1 MIIFANVPENRQHK
15 YVYTDIYIARQSIFN
30 VQIEKQF
37 KGNGMNFKQIE
48 TRGDSENSLLQEQPL

>member
-15 YVYTDIYIARQSIFN
+15 YVYTDIYIVRQSIFN